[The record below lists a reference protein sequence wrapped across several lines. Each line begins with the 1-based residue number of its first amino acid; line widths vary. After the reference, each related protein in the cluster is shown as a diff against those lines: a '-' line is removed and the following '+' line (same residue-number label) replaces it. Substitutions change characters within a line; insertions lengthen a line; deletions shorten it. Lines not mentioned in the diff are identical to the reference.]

1 MSPYRLCTGISYT
14 VKHRFI
20 THVNNAK
27 LWTKCL
33 DLQVSFSLPQEKA
46 DKLQCSP

>member
-1 MSPYRLCTGISYT
+1 MSPYRLRTEISYT
-14 VKHRFI
+14 VKHRVI
-20 THVNNAK
+20 TRVSNAE